1 MNTAII
7 VPSRHRPHNIKELQQ
22 SLIDTHTMSR
32 LFVVV
37 DEDDETLDQYLSL
50 ENNFT
55 EVLTFERGRKGM
67 ADPLNNAAR
76 QLITDER
83 WEYFIFVGDDHRPRT
98 LQWDKVWRT
107 NLDDLV
113 TGLVYGD
120 DLVQREQR
128 PTAIGM
134 TRSIVEELNGMIP
147 EGFAH
152 LYLDN
157 FWLRLGQDLNAI
169 RYLPETVIEHLHPI
183 AGKGDWDAGYQEVNS
198 AEINNA
204 DSQMFHTYIQSDGYR
219 QLVERLSA

>member
-22 SLIDTHTMSR
+22 SLIDTETMSR

-55 EVLTFERGRKGM
+55 EVLTFERDRKGM

-76 QLITDER
+76 QLVTDER

-107 NLDDLV
+107 NLDDLA

-120 DLVQREQR
+120 DLFQQEQL

>member
-22 SLIDTHTMSR
+22 SLIDTHTMAR

-37 DEDDETLDQYLSL
+37 DDDDETLEQYLSL

-55 EVLTFERGRKGM
+55 EVLTFKRGRKGM

-76 QLITDER
+76 QLVTDQR
-83 WEYFIFVGDDHRPRT
+83 WEYFIFLGDDHRPRT
-98 LQWDKVWRT
+98 FHWDKVWRK
-107 NLDDLV
+107 NLDELGA
-113 TGLVYGD
+113 GLVYGD
-120 DLVQREQR
+120 DLFQREQL

-134 TRSIVEELNGMIP
+134 TRSIVEELGGMIP

-169 RYLPETVIEHLHPI
+169 RYLPKTVIEHLHPI
-183 AGKGDWDAGYQEVNS
+183 AGKGEWDAGYQEVNS
-198 AEINNA
+198 AEINSA
-204 DSQMFHTYIQSDGYR
+204 DAQAFRNYIISDEYR
-219 QLVERLSA
+219 QLLERLTA